1 MKIKI
6 YILTVLLLVCAAL
19 TGCSGK
25 GEDVPAGMQR
35 ASDDYVD
42 YDFYAPSSW
51 LVGEN
56 DGCINVR
63 KSDSVLANV
72 SVMAARV
79 DSDITDPA
87 SYWEKFKSDFEGAF
101 TDFSLESDETCL
113 LDGHEAHR
121 YVYTGKFS
129 DVSAK
134 YMQTVCV
141 KGGAVYIVT
150 YTASSEK
157 YDEYLSDVEKMIEE
171 FRFH

>member
-19 TGCSGK
+19 TGCSEK

-35 ASDDYVD
+35 ASNDYVD

-56 DGCINVR
+56 DV
-63 KSDSVLANV
+63 
-72 SVMAARV
+72 
-79 DSDITDPA
+79 
-87 SYWEKFKSDFEGAF
+87 
-101 TDFSLESDETCL
+101 SLESDEACL
-113 LDGHEAHR
+113 LDGHEAHK